1 MVKSAGLYG
10 DRMTTSETDA
20 SAAPASAPSSRERL
34 PLPAGVG
41 VALVTMFTPE
51 GTVDVGAT
59 VHRAEA
65 CAAGGVSSVLV
76 AGTTGEAHRLSV
88 ADRVDLTTA
97 VKEALPRIPVIVGTG
112 NPEAARG
119 IELTAAVA
127 AAGVGDAFLVLVPG
141 DAEPAGFYR
150 QVRQAAGST
159 PVLAYHYPAVSPP
172 GVETAAVPALDVDGI
187 KDSSGSTNRLAEL
200 VEAGVRVY
208 VGSPT
213 QLAVAG
219 ACGAAGAL
227 LALANVAPSL
237 CLAAWGGD
245 MAAQRTL
252 FGIHV
257 QASADFPG
265 YLKGIEPDAV

>member
-10 DRMTTSETDA
+10 DRMATSETTA
-20 SAAPASAPSSRERL
+20 PAAAPSARGRL

-41 VALVTMFTPE
+41 VALVTMFTPD
-51 GTVDVGAT
+51 GAVDVEAT
-59 VHRAEA
+59 VRRARA
-65 CAAGGVSSVLV
+65 CVALGITSVLV
-76 AGTTGEAHRLSV
+76 AGTTGEAFRLSV
-88 ADRVDLTTA
+88 ADRVALAAA
-97 VKEALPRIPVIVGTG
+97 VREALPHIPVIVGTG

-159 PVLAYHYPAVSPP
+159 SVLAYHYPAVSPP
-172 GVETAAVPALDVDGI
+172 GVEASVVPDLDVDGI

-245 MAAQRTL
+245 MAAQRRL

-257 QASADFPG
+257 RASADFPG
-265 YLKGIEPDAV
+265 YLKGVEPDAV